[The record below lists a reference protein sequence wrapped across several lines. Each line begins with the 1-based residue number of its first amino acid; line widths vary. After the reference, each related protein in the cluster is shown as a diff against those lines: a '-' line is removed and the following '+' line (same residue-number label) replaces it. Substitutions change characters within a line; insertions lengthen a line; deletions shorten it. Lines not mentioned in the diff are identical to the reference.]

1 MCERNV
7 SQIETT
13 NTRLLKHMPTTTVH
27 ELFSGVP
34 NYASVHTCVQ
44 NDNMLER
51 IILVAFLNLYCITC
65 SRPPLVS
72 FHPQRRS
79 QLIRPVAGALT
90 HISLSN
96 RPPVQHLK

>member
-13 NTRLLKHMPTTTVH
+13 NARLLKYMPTTTVH
-27 ELFSGVP
+27 ETFSGVP

-44 NDNMLER
+44 NDMLER
-51 IILVAFLNLYCITC
+51 IIRVAFLNLYCITF
-65 SRPPLVS
+65 SRPTLVS
-72 FHPQRRS
+72 FHAQRRLR
-79 QLIRPVAGALT
+79 LIRPVAGVLT
-90 HISLSN
+90 RISLSN